1 MRTSNP
7 KRIRSRI
14 VAILISGSP
23 NRSLGALPRIPKPDG
38 TLTPFQPEV
47 FDVIIASPYA
57 LTTDQRHASGCSL
70 LRVRPV
76 FAKGPR
82 HEYCQCPRD
91 VAAETASVL
100 VKSALCDLLGIEIP
114 IIQAPIGNVSCVD
127 LAVAVSDAGGLGMLA
142 ASWRTTDDL
151 RRMIR
156 EIHER
161 TDRPFGVNLVLP
173 WPDAQHQLLTVCL
186 EEGVRVISFFWGDPA
201 PFLKRIDDDSI
212 RTMLTVGS
220 SADARAAVDKGID
233 IVVAQGFEAGGHV
246 WGSVST
252 LALVPSVVDAVGSVP
267 VVAAGG
273 VGDARGIAAALTL
286 GAAGVWMG
294 TRFVA
299 TVEAD
304 AHPDYKQ
311 AILNAAEDDT
321 VYTRL
326 FDKGWPNA
334 PHRVLRNSTVERSE
348 SVAVSSGLLER
359 PGAEDIVARAEN
371 GAPITRYSDAEPLP
385 GTTGD
390 IEAMSLY
397 AGQSCG
403 VIRSVPRAATLV
415 ADLWEETRGVLSGAA
430 TLFT

>member
-1 MRTSNP
+1 
-7 KRIRSRI
+7 
-14 VAILISGSP
+14 
-23 NRSLGALPRIPKPDG
+23 
-38 TLTPFQPEV
+38 
-47 FDVIIASPYA
+47 
-57 LTTDQRHASGCSL
+57 
-70 LRVRPV
+70 
-76 FAKGPR
+76 
-82 HEYCQCPRD
+82 
-91 VAAETASVL
+91 
-100 VKSALCDLLGIEIP
+100 VKTALCDLLGIEIP

-127 LAVAVSDAGGLGMLA
+127 LAVAVSEAGGLGMLA
-142 ASWRTTDDL
+142 ASFRPVEDL

-161 TDRPFGVNLVLP
+161 TNRPFGVNVVLQ

-186 EEGVRVISFFWGDPA
+186 EEGVPVISFFWGDPA
-201 PFLKRIDDDSI
+201 PFLKRIDDDGI

-233 IVVAQGFEAGGHV
+233 IVIAQGVEAGGHV

-273 VGDARGIAAALTL
+273 VGDARGIAAALAL

-334 PHRVLRNSTVERSE
+334 PHRVLRNSTTTRSD
-348 SVAVSSGLLER
+348 SASGGSGLQEK
-359 PGAEDIVARAEN
+359 PGEQEIVGRAED
-371 GAPITRYSDAEPLP
+371 GTPITRYADAEPLS

-403 VIRSVPRAATLV
+403 VIRDVPPAATLV
-415 ADLWEETRGVLSGAA
+415 ADLWEETRGVLNNVA
-430 TLFT
+430 TFFV